1 MNLTEQDI
9 ELVDAYLAGELK
21 GSTLDAFEERLVG
34 DILFAEE
41 VGMMAALH
49 VGVKRSVLEDKMRM
63 LKAVDN
69 EDLMDYSDSDFNN
82 DLTMDD
88 GQSTIDLHGKGITGD
103 LNIISAV
110 DGRELMVE
118 GEVINGESI
127 EGEEAVVDGW
137 ESGVKDESPD
147 DGRKSIAE
155 SQRDLAK
162 TGKVRVLYKVL
173 ALAASL
179 VVFGVLGSWWMGEVA
194 ERERVD
200 QIVNNIEFIES
211 GYSSLKSEENPQ
223 TLSNNEIEALQAYN
237 AGKIQLEYRKIK
249 ESKVLFQK
257 AYALFSDLLIS
268 GKLEYLEFSAFSVI
282 GTRDKDLMTA
292 FYEKHKNELESNLI
306 FTLIKIIN

>member
-179 VVFGVLGSWWMGEVA
+179 VVFGVLGNWWMGEVA

-200 QIVNNIEFIES
+200 EIVNGIEFKES
-211 GYSSLKSEENPQ
+211 DYSSLKSDLNPKGLSSKEVQAFQ
-223 TLSNNEIEALQAYN
+223 TYN
-237 AGKIQLEYRKIK
+237 AGKIQLEYGKIK
-249 ESKVLFQK
+249 ESKALFHK
-257 AYALFSDLLIS
+257 AYTLFSELLLS
-268 GKLEYLEFSAFSVI
+268 DNLEYLELSALSVM
-282 GTRDKDLMTA
+282 GTRDI
-292 FYEKHKNELESNLI
+292 NLI
-306 FTLIKIIN
+306 REFYRKYENEIEANLKYNFRKMLK